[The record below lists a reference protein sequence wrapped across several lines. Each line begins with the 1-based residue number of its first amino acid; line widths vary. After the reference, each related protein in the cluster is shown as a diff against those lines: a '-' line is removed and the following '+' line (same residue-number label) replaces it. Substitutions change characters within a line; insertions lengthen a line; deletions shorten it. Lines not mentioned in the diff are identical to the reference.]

1 MKSYKQIL
9 QEAHLNFEDK
19 KLLWEYLKS
28 YLTQHRW
35 QLFERVVENR
45 TYFLTVAVED
55 IYQER
60 NASAVVRTAECF
72 GIQSVHIIENHHEYK
87 IAKGIA
93 KGAEKWLDLH
103 IYDRKNCDNTAEC
116 LQRLKQSGYRIIAA
130 TPHEKNLF
138 INELEI
144 EKPMAFIMG
153 GEKEG
158 LTKTALEMA
167 DSFVKIPIYGFTESY
182 NISVATAIILYE
194 TTRRLR
200 ISSVN
205 WKLTES
211 EKLQILIEWAL
222 KSISR
227 SNQILQE
234 YLQKS
239 LSEETFM
246 EKQN

>member
-1 MKSYKQIL
+1 MNTARKNHRSTL
-9 QEAHLNFEDK
+9 LNALSLEEK
-19 KLLWEYLKS
+19 KLLWEYLKN
-28 YLTQHRW
+28 YLTPRRRQI
-35 QLFERVVENR
+35 FEKVIENR

-72 GIQSVHIIENHHEYK
+72 GIQSVHIIENRHEYK

-93 KGAEKWLDLH
+93 KGADKWLDIY
-103 IYDRKNCDNTAEC
+103 IYDKKGQNNSAEC
-116 LQRLKQSGYRIIAA
+116 LQTLKKQGYRLVAA
-130 TPHEKNLF
+130 TPHEKTLL
-138 INELEI
+138 IHELELDAPI
-144 EKPMAFIMG
+144 AFIMG

-158 LTKTALEMA
+158 LTQTVLEMA

-182 NISVATAIILYE
+182 NISVATEIILYE

-200 ISSVN
+200 QSNVQ
-205 WKLTES
+205 WKLTEA
-211 EKLQILIEWAL
+211 EKIQVLLEWAL

-234 YLQKS
+234 YMQ
-239 LSEETFM
+239 
-246 EKQN
+246 KQNLLK